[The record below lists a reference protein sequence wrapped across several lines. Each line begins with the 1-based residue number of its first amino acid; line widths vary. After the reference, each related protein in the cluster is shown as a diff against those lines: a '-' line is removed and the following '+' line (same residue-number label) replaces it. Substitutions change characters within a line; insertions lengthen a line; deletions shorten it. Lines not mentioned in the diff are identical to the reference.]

1 MPVGR
6 AGGERSVCRGEE
18 DVSEARGGGG
28 AGALE
33 LGVQAGREGDRWSP
47 GKPRHRA
54 RLRRLQSPVGKV
66 GPSPLWRR

>member
-28 AGALE
+28 AG
-33 LGVQAGREGDRWSP
+33 RWSWGCRQGMRVTAGALGSHGTGLGSDACSP
-47 GKPRHRA
+47 PWGK
-54 RLRRLQSPVGKV
+54 
-66 GPSPLWRR
+66 